1 MDIEKAEYIINY
13 FSHLLNREEQI
24 AIKHTNSC
32 IIRGDDFDKPQIRNI
47 YLKHGWIT
55 EDQEILQLLL
65 NGYDNFQI
73 QAAKRI
79 LEQNPDKVFLNNC
92 PECGKLART
101 PLAKQCRFCGHNW
114 HYQVIGKF
122 RLHFSTKITNRGLFL
137 KGEIVEGELSIN
149 DSFIDLGFAGI
160 NKKVEIKNIESVRKI
175 ENNKP
180 INLVGLQINELNEDE
195 IQTIINFGS
204 TLHPINIFKNP
215 SI

>member
-13 FSHLLNREEQI
+13 FSNLLSREEQI

-32 IIRGDDFDKPQIRNI
+32 IIRGDDFDNTQIRNF

-55 EDQEILQLLL
+55 EDQKVLQLLL

-73 QAAKRI
+73 QIAKRI
-79 LEQNPDKVFLNNC
+79 LEQNPDKVFFNNC

-101 PLAKQCRFCGHNW
+101 PFAKQCRFCGHNW
-114 HYQVIGKF
+114 HYQITAKF
-122 RLHFSTKITNRGLFL
+122 ILSFSTKITNRGLFL
-137 KGEIVEGELSIN
+137 TGEIIEGEISMEE
-149 DSFIDLGFAGI
+149 SFIDLTFAGI
-160 NKKVEIKNIESVRKI
+160 NKKAKIKSIESVRKI

-180 INLVGLQINELNEDE
+180 INLIALQVDEISEDE
-195 IQTIINFGS
+195 IKTIINFGS
-204 TLHPINIFKNP
+204 SINPIDIFK